1 MEFDQ
6 KNVEFIN
13 QNKLKNTQSSNDE
26 ELDYVEKLTPRQ
38 IVEELDKYIIGQ
50 QKAKKVV
57 AIAIRNRLRRQKIKD
72 PILREEIHPK
82 NIIMIG
88 PTGCGKTE
96 IARRLAKLTKAPFVK
111 VEATKF
117 TEIGY
122 VGRDVDSMIRDLVA
136 NAINLVRKEFEKE
149 IEKKAQKNVEDKI
162 IDILIGSKKSKNSKT
177 TSKQSDEDILKNPM
191 LLLKTLV
198 DMSQVGKDI
207 QSGMENDESQQN
219 FEDKQLRE
227 AIREQLRRG
236 DLDKYE
242 IEIDVPTPAI
252 PMIQVMGGPNLEEID
267 MQLQSM
273 FGDIFP
279 KKNKRRK
286 VTIQEAKKILYQ
298 QEVDKLIDQEKLK
311 AEAIKRTEQLGI
323 VFIDEIDKIC
333 GRGNHHGPDVS
344 REGVQRDLLP
354 IVEGSTV
361 NTRYGP
367 VKTDHIL
374 FIAAGAFH
382 TSKPSDLIPELQGRF
397 PLRVELDELTQE
409 DFKKILTIPQN
420 SLTKQAVKLLETEGV
435 KLEFTEDA
443 IDEISSI
450 AYELNNKTENIGA
463 RRLHTIIET
472 LLEDISF
479 EAPDLPEDKKHIIID
494 ANYVREKI
502 SKIVKDKD
510 LSQYIL

>member
-1 MEFDQ
+1 MEYNQ
-6 KNVEFIN
+6 KNVEFVGAGSIP
-13 QNKLKNTQSSNDE
+13 KSNHS
-26 ELDYVEKLTPRQ
+26 LDYIEQLTPKQ

-50 QKAKKVV
+50 NNAKKVV
-57 AIAIRNRLRRQKIKD
+57 AIAIRNRLRRQKIQD
-72 PILREEIHPK
+72 PVLREEIHPK

-149 IEKKAQKNVEDKI
+149 VEEKAQKNAEDRI
-162 IDILIGSKKSKNSKT
+162 IDILLALRKGKSTKQ
-177 TSKQSDEDILKNPM
+177 TSKPSEEEIIKNPM
-191 LLLKTLV
+191 LLLKTFV
-198 DMSQVGKDI
+198 DMSQMGKDI
-207 QSGMENDESQQN
+207 QAGMENEDKSTY
-219 FEDKQLRE
+219 EDKQIRDALRE
-227 AIREQLRRG
+227 QIRRG
-236 DLDKYE
+236 DLDKFE
-242 IEIDVPTPAI
+242 IEIDVPTPSI

-273 FGDIFP
+273 FGDLFP
-279 KKNKRRK
+279 KKNKKRK
-286 VTIQEAKKILYQ
+286 VTIEEAKKILYQ
-298 QEVDKLIDQEKLK
+298 QEVDKLIDQEKVK
-311 AEAIKRTEQLGI
+311 SEAIRRTEQLGI

-333 GRGNHHGPDVS
+333 GRGSHHGPDVS

-397 PLRVELDELTQE
+397 PLRVELDELTKE
-409 DFKKILTIPQN
+409 DFKKILTIPKN
-420 SLTKQAVKLLETEGV
+420 SLTKQAIKLLETEGV
-435 KLEFTEDA
+435 HLEFTEDA
-443 IDEISSI
+443 IDEISTI
-450 AYELNNKTENIGA
+450 AYELNSKTENIGA

-479 EAPDLPEDKKHIIID
+479 EAPDLPEEKKHIVID
-494 ANYVREKI
+494 AQYVREKI
-502 SKIVKDKD
+502 NHIIKDRD

>member
-1 MEFDQ
+1 MDLNEQ
-6 KNVEFIN
+6 KTENDSNFNTIKSSDLDKNNNKKDDSLHFIE
-13 QNKLKNTQSSNDE
+13 T
-26 ELDYVEKLTPRQ
+26 LTPRQ

-50 QKAKKVV
+50 EKAKKVV

-96 IARRLAKLTKAPFVK
+96 IARRLAKLTKAPFIK

-117 TEIGY
+117 TEVGY
-122 VGRDVDSMIRDLVA
+122 VGRDVDSIIRDLVA
-136 NAINLVRKEFEKE
+136 NAVNLVRKEFEKE
-149 IEKKAQKNVEDKI
+149 VEEKARQNVEERI
-162 IDILIGSKKSKNSKT
+162 IDILISPRKNKPESKT
-177 TSKQSDEDILKNPM
+177 DEELLKNPLLM
-191 LLLKTLV
+191 LQTFMNL
-198 DMSQVGKDI
+198 SQAGKDI
-207 QSGMENDESQQN
+207 QAGMERQE
-219 FEDKQLRE
+219 KQDVDSRLRD

-236 DLDKYE
+236 LLDKQE
-242 IEIDVPTPAI
+242 IEIEVPVPAI
-252 PMIQVMGGPNLEEID
+252 PMIQVMGGPSMEEID
-267 MQLQSM
+267 MQIQNML
-273 FGDIFP
+273 GDFFP
-279 KKNKRRK
+279 KKNKKRK
-286 VTIQEAKKILYQ
+286 ITIEEAKKILFQ
-298 QEVDKLIDQEKLK
+298 QEVDKLIDQEKVK
-311 AEAIKRTEQLGI
+311 IEAIKRTEQLGI

-333 GRGNHHGPDVS
+333 GRNNYNGPDVS

-354 IVEGSTV
+354 IVEGSIV

-382 TSKPSDLIPELQGRF
+382 ISKPSDLIPELQGRF
-397 PLRVELDELTQE
+397 PLRVELEELTKE

-420 SLTKQAVKLLETEGV
+420 SLTKQAIKLLETENV

-443 IDEISSI
+443 IEEIAAM

-479 EAPDLPEDKKHIIID
+479 EAPDLPEDKREFIID
-494 ANYVREKI
+494 INYVREKI